1 MASTSPALVIAYTTW
16 KSPLGEMILAASAA
30 GLCGVWFAGQKHA
43 PAKTSWSRRDD
54 DPVLRSAIAQLQEFF
69 GKRRRSFD
77 LPLDPSPGTAFQRS
91 VWRALQRIP
100 AGQTSSY
107 GDLARRIGRPH
118 AARAVAAA
126 IGRNPLSIVVPCHR
140 VIGRDG
146 SLTGYAGGLDRKAA
160 LLALEG
166 ASAAAR
172 R

>member
-1 MASTSPALVIAYTTW
+1 MASTRPAAVIAYTTW
-16 KSPLGEMILAASAA
+16 QSPLGEMILAASAA
-30 GLCGVWFAGQKHA
+30 GLCGLWFTDQKYA
-43 PAKTSWSRRDD
+43 PAEKSWPRRDD
-54 DPVLRSAIAQLQEFF
+54 DPRLRTAIAQLQEFF

-77 LPLDPSPGTAFQRS
+77 LPLDLSSGTVFQRS

-100 AGQTSSY
+100 AGQTASY
-107 GDLARRIGRPH
+107 GDLARRVGRPQ
-118 AARAVAAA
+118 AARAAAAA
-126 IGRNPLSIVVPCHR
+126 IGRNPLSILVPCHR

-166 ASAAAR
+166 VSSAAR